1 MTMPRIGR
9 ELGRGSE
16 GIVYENLDRPGWVV
30 KEYYQGRTSPLQA
43 ANEFQNLENA
53 RAISPENVVQ
63 AEAPTNPRQDFL
75 VKQQVLETTVP
86 EDFAQRAQVEQVFQ
100 NIPDAAGNLLWG
112 TTLDNPTP
120 RWLLI
125 E

>member
-30 KEYYQGRTSPLQA
+30 KEYYQGHTSPLQA
-43 ANEFQNLENA
+43 ENEFQNLENA

-63 AEAPTNPRQDFL
+63 AEAPANPRQGFL

-86 EDFAQRAQVEQVFQ
+86 EDFAQRAQVEQAFQ
-100 NIPDAAGNLLWG
+100 NI
-112 TTLDNPTP
+112 
-120 RWLLI
+120 
-125 E
+125 